1 MSIHPVIPEIQ
12 EELAVVG
19 GGVKRL
25 KRKLIS
31 MQGEIE
37 KQVAW
42 CERIE
47 KFIEKREGQ
56 IAELVKKEISDE
68 KK

>member
-19 GGVKRL
+19 GTIKRL
-25 KRKLIS
+25 KRQLIV
-31 MQGEIE
+31 MQGTIE
-37 KQVAW
+37 KWVAW

-47 KFIEKREGQ
+47 KFIERREGE
-56 IAELVKKEISDE
+56 IAELVKKEITDE
-68 KK
+68 KR

>member
-19 GGVKRL
+19 GTIKRL
-25 KRKLIS
+25 KRQLIV
-31 MQGEIE
+31 MQGTIE
-37 KQVAW
+37 KWVAW

-47 KFIEKREGQ
+47 KFIERREGE

>member
-19 GGVKRL
+19 GNIKRL
-25 KRKLIS
+25 KRQLIVW
-31 MQGEIE
+31 QGSIE
-37 KQVAW
+37 KWVAW

-47 KFIEKREGQ
+47 KFIERREGD

-68 KK
+68 KR